1 MPSDTPTALS
11 PLLLDAAACAA
22 LCNVSRA
29 TWFSWQAS
37 GQIPAPCLS
46 KGNVRR
52 WSVAE
57 IQAWIQAGTPSRD
70 RWETVKGRPRP

>member
-1 MPSDTPTALS
+1 MTATPPTAPA

-37 GQIPAPCLS
+37 GQIPLPCLS
-46 KGNVRR
+46 KGYVRR

-70 RWETVKGRPRP
+70 IWETVKGRRRP